1 MQLGPGTDLERARE
15 RSLVLEAAGIAHEV
29 EPAAEGSW
37 AIVVAEEDAPAADA
51 ALAAWAAEGAG
62 RGAPA
67 EPDYGP
73 SRAPAVGALALLA
86 FTAWALLDRGTA
98 WRERGA
104 ADAGRMLRG
113 EWWRAA
119 TALTL
124 HADAAHAAGNAVAL
138 AFVLWALARR
148 LGPAAAAWLALAA
161 GLAGNA
167 ATALLAPRG
176 HVSVGASTA
185 VFGALGALSVLS
197 ARRRRGWLA
206 LASGAALL
214 GLLGAGERADLL
226 AHLLGFAAGAA
237 LGVAA
242 RRLAPPR
249 RSALQPL
256 LALAAA
262 APLALAW
269 WRALG

>member
-1 MQLGPGTDLERARE
+1 
-15 RSLVLEAAGIAHEV
+15 
-29 EPAAEGSW
+29 
-37 AIVVAEEDAPAADA
+37 
-51 ALAAWAAEGAG
+51 EGAG
-62 RGAPA
+62 RAAPA
-67 EPDYGP
+67 PSEADYGP
-73 SRAPAVGALALLA
+73 SAVPAVAALALLA
-86 FTAWALLDRGTA
+86 FTGLALLDRSGA

-104 ADAGRMLRG
+104 ADAARILDG

-124 HADAAHAAGNAVAL
+124 HADAGHVAGNVAAL
-138 AFVLWALARR
+138 AFVLWALAHR
-148 LGPAAAAWLALAA
+148 LGPAAAAWLALGS

-185 VFGALGALSVLS
+185 VFGALGALVVLS
-197 ARRRRGWLA
+197 GRRRRGWLA
-206 LASGAALL
+206 LASGVALL

-237 LGVAA
+237 LALPA
-242 RRLAPPR
+242 RTRAPPR

-256 LALAAA
+256 IALSAA

-269 WRALG
+269 WRALR

>member
-1 MQLGPGTDLERARE
+1 
-15 RSLVLEAAGIAHEV
+15 
-29 EPAAEGSW
+29 
-37 AIVVAEEDAPAADA
+37 
-51 ALAAWAAEGAG
+51 
-62 RGAPA
+62 
-67 EPDYGP
+67 
-73 SRAPAVGALALLA
+73 
-86 FTAWALLDRGTA
+86 
-98 WRERGA
+98 
-104 ADAGRMLRG
+104 MLRG

-124 HADAAHAAGNAVAL
+124 HADGAHAAGNAAAL
-138 AFVLWALARR
+138 AFVLWALSRR

-161 GLAGNA
+161 GVAGNA

-185 VFGALGALSVLS
+185 VFGALGALAVLS
-197 ARRRRGWLA
+197 ARRPRRGWLA

-214 GLLGAGERADLL
+214 GLMGAGERADVL

-237 LGVAA
+237 LGWAA